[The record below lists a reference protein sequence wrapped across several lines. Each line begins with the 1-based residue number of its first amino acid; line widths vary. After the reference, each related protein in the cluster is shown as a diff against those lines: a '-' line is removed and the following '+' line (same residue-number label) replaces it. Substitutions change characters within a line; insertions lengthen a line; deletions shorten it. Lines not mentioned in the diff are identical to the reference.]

1 MYIKPSWKIG
11 TGAFALAA
19 LLMLLVVQTH
29 AEVVLLDAESGKE
42 LSAWKSNSRRDRL
55 TSEARFATRGNCSLQ
70 FTVASYA
77 LGVDDRECVL
87 SMKPEVTDWRD
98 YESLVLD
105 IFNPGDAP
113 TRMRV
118 QIETS
123 ADDARGLGH
132 SGPLRREPRVV
143 GGEAGGLARP
153 DWPKPCWVD
162 EGDRQ

>member
-1 MYIKPSWKIG
+1 VLRCGVI
-11 TGAFALAA
+11 AVFA
-19 LLMLLVVQTH
+19 LLVVAALPAR
-29 AEVVLLDAESGKE
+29 AEVVMLDVESE
-42 LSAWKSNSRRDRL
+42 QDLSVWNVRDAKDRL
-55 TSEARFATRGNCSLQ
+55 SRAQRFATRGGHSLQ
-70 FTVASYA
+70 LTVAGYA
-77 LGVDDRECVL
+77 PGLKDREGVL